1 MWQLLYTGLLGLLL
15 ISLLIFKLTQRIAR
29 VSPPHRRPMEG
40 DTDAHTG
47 LEAEE
52 EVEGPG
58 EEDEPVQEIERGE
71 EPPTGEGGIASA
83 LEEIEDV
90 ETGAAGGGPEDPEAA
105 SIGVEEAG
113 EGGALVRD
121 EGGEGVAREVEAFPE
136 EKLEEA
142 YMGYEGEG
150 GAVGPGTAEAP
161 SPELVVP
168 PPQPQAVESAERA
181 EPKPPEV
188 PKAEEEVDGMEVGEG
203 TSAVGMTVSQ
213 TDLKALSGAV
223 IAAIEREGRTIE
235 AKPGEKIL
243 VGDRLLI
250 KGPREAKERA
260 KVILQEEVRRIHLGQ
275 VIDQLAK
282 KQKDLEE
289 AKEMKRSVAVGK
301 SEFMESLDK
310 RYKELME
317 AYAKDAEVEISEGKE
332 GAEKKAKAVKG
343 GEGPG
348 KKSKKRAKDLSP
360 KEYRDCFGNA
370 EDYEKCKRDCG
381 SEEEC
386 AKAVRL
392 LGDV

>member
-29 VSPPHRRPMEG
+29 ASPPHRRPMEG
-40 DTDAHTG
+40 DPDAHTG

-71 EPPTGEGGIASA
+71 EPLTGEGEIASA
-83 LEEIEDV
+83 LEEIEDG
-90 ETGAAGGGPEDPEAA
+90 ETGAADEGPEDQKAA
-105 SIGVEEAG
+105 YI
-113 EGGALVRD
+113 
-121 EGGEGVAREVEAFPE
+121 EVEGARDGSGLE
-136 EKLEEA
+136 AKLEEA

-150 GAVGPGTAEAP
+150 EAVGPGTTEAP
-161 SPELVVP
+161 SPEIVVP
-168 PPQPQAVESAERA
+168 PPQPKEVERA
-181 EPKPPEV
+181 ELKPAEV
-188 PKAEEEVDGMEVGEG
+188 NKAEEETEGMEVGEG
-203 TSAVGMTVSQ
+203 TSAAGMTVFQ
-213 TDLKALSGAV
+213 TNIKALSGAV
-223 IAAIEREGRTIE
+223 IAAIARGGRTIE

-250 KGPREAKERA
+250 KGPREARERA
-260 KVILQEEVRRIHLGQ
+260 KVILQGEVRRIHLRQ

-301 SEFMESLDK
+301 SELMESLDK

-317 AYAKDAEVEISEGKE
+317 AYARDAEAEISEGKE
-332 GAEKKAKAVKG
+332 GAEERAKVVKG

-392 LGDV
+392 LEDV

>member
-29 VSPPHRRPMEG
+29 ASPPHRRPVEG
-40 DTDAHTG
+40 DHDARTG
-47 LEAEE
+47 LEA
-52 EVEGPG
+52 

-71 EPPTGEGGIASA
+71 EPRAEDGGIASM
-83 LEEIEDV
+83 LEEIE
-90 ETGAAGGGPEDPEAA
+90 EEGAGAAGGGPEDREAA

-113 EGGALVRD
+113 EGGALVR
-121 EGGEGVAREVEAFPE
+121 EERGEGVAREAEAFPE

-150 GAVGPGTAEAP
+150 AAVGPGTAEAP
-161 SPELVVP
+161 SPEIVVP
-168 PPQPQAVESAERA
+168 PPQPKAVESAE
-181 EPKPPEV
+181 PKLPEV

-203 TSAVGMTVSQ
+203 TSAAGMTVFQ
-213 TDLKALSGAV
+213 TNLKALSGAV
-223 IAAIEREGRTIE
+223 IAAIERGGRTIE

-250 KGPREAKERA
+250 KGPREARERA
-260 KVILQEEVRRIHLGQ
+260 KVILQEEVRRIHLRQ

-301 SEFMESLDK
+301 SELMESLDK

-317 AYAKDAEVEISEGKE
+317 TYAKDVEVEISEGKE
-332 GAEKKAKAVKG
+332 GAEKRTKAVKG

-392 LGDV
+392 LEDV

>member
-1 MWQLLYTGLLGLLL
+1 MWPLLYIGLLGLLL

-29 VSPPHRRPMEG
+29 ASPPHRRPMEG
-40 DTDAHTG
+40 DPDAHTG
-47 LEAEE
+47 LEAE
-52 EVEGPG
+52 

-71 EPPTGEGGIASA
+71 EPLTGEGEFAST
-83 LEEIEDV
+83 LEEIEDGK
-90 ETGAAGGGPEDPEAA
+90 TGAADGGPEDQKAA
-105 SIGVEEAG
+105 YIEVEEAR
-113 EGGALVRD
+113 EGSGL
-121 EGGEGVAREVEAFPE
+121 E

-142 YMGYEGEG
+142 YMGYKGEG
-150 GAVGPGTAEAP
+150 AAVGPGTTEAP
-161 SPELVVP
+161 SPEIVVP
-168 PPQPQAVESAERA
+168 PPQPQEAERA
-181 EPKPPEV
+181 ESKPPEV
-188 PKAEEEVDGMEVGEG
+188 PKAEEEIEGMEVGEG
-203 TSAVGMTVSQ
+203 TSAAGMTVSQ
-213 TDLKALSGAV
+213 TNLKALSGAE
-223 IAAIEREGRTIE
+223 IAAIERGGRTIE

-250 KGPREAKERA
+250 KGPREARERA
-260 KVILQEEVRRIHLGQ
+260 KAILQEEVRRIHLRQ

-301 SEFMESLDK
+301 SELMESLDK

-317 AYAKDAEVEISEGKE
+317 TYARDAEAEISEGKE
-332 GAEKKAKAVKG
+332 GTEKRAKAVKG

-348 KKSKKRAKDLSP
+348 KKSKKRVKDLSP

-392 LGDV
+392 LEDV